1 MFDNWVKASILFY
14 NFMGGIGLFL
24 AGLGGLKV
32 LRDWAL
38 EHIEKNRVKAER
50 NKVKTIT
57 EKLKQKYPLKDFK
70 KTFEL
75 IRAKNRKPIYIL
87 DKKGKFKI
95 WVDSPQRLH
104 DLGFK
109 FGDERE
115 TTRAEV
121 DSYEEKKIFY
131 K

>member
-1 MFDNWVKASILFY
+1 MVCNWLKISQIIY
-14 NFMGGIGLFL
+14 NFAGGIGLFL
-24 AGLGGLKV
+24 AGFGGLIV
-32 LRDWAL
+32 LIKWISDI
-38 EHIEKNRVKAER
+38 IEKNRVK
-50 NKVKTIT
+50 VIT
-57 EKLKQKYPLKDFK
+57 KKLKNKYPVEDFK

-75 IRAKNRKPIYIL
+75 IREKNRKPIYIL

-95 WVDSPQRLH
+95 WVDSPERLYA
-104 DLGFK
+104 LGFK

-115 TTRAEV
+115 TTKAEV